1 MNSVRVLVVED
12 EESLGD
18 LVAMGLR
25 RHGYLVERAA
35 DGDTALDMVETLLP
49 DLVVLDLMLPRM
61 DGWEICR
68 RMRQSATTRDI
79 PVLILSA
86 RRDEK
91 DVVEGLE
98 MGADDYLRKPF
109 SLGELAARVKALLRR
124 GGKIAPGTKSLR
136 EGLLE
141 LDVTARMF
149 RMGGELIDLSPTE
162 YRLLEELLRRR
173 GQVISREELLGKVWG
188 YYEGDT
194 RTVDVH
200 VSRLRKK
207 IEEDPENPRL
217 LHTARGRG
225 YRLEWTPRS
234 AAGDEEGLQPPRFRK
249 VEDGR

>member
-1 MNSVRVLVVED
+1 MNSIRILVVED
-12 EESLGD
+12 EDSLAE

-35 DGDTALDMVETLLP
+35 DGDTALDMAETLLP
-49 DLVVLDLMLPRM
+49 DLVILDLMLPRM
-61 DGWEICR
+61 DGWEVCR
-68 RMRQSATTRDI
+68 RMRQAAATRQI
-79 PVLILSA
+79 PVLMLSA
-86 RRDEK
+86 RREEK

-109 SLGELAARVKALLRR
+109 ALGELAARVKALLRR
-124 GGKIAPGTKSLR
+124 GGHALPGVKSLR
-136 EGLLE
+136 EGPLE
-141 LDVTARMF
+141 LDVAARMF
-149 RMGGELIDLSPTE
+149 RMDGVLLDVSPTE

-225 YRLEWTPRS
+225 YRLEWTSSPEKERAPGRAVS
-234 AAGDEEGLQPPRFRK
+234 EEGEPR
-249 VEDGR
+249 